1 MWIVRL
7 ALRRPYTFIVMSMLI
22 LILGVLSIYRTPVDI
37 FPVVDIPVIAIVWN
51 FNGME
56 PKDMEGRIVTNSE
69 RAYTTTVS
77 DIEHMESESYNG
89 IAIIKIYF
97 QPGADIPSAISL
109 AAAQS
114 QAVLRTLPA
123 GTTPPLIIQYS
134 AADVPVLQAAVYSDT
149 LSENQLNDFAN
160 QFIRTQLATVQ
171 GAEMPIAY
179 GGEPRNIMVDL
190 DPQAMLANNISASD
204 VSTAFNQQNVI
215 LPAGT
220 AKMGAREYNV
230 VLNSS
235 PTVVDQLNDLPIKEV
250 NGAMIYIRDIGHVRD
265 GAAVQTNI
273 VRRDGRRSALLT
285 VLKSGSAST
294 LNVVNGVRTRMPS
307 VLATLPS
314 SLKLDFLFDQ
324 SLFVRSSING
334 VVREAVIAACLTGL
348 MIMLFLGSWR
358 ATLIVVISI
367 PLSILSSIIILSFL
381 GETLNIMTLGGLAL
395 AVGMLVD
402 DATVEIENTH
412 RNIEMGKPIL
422 KAILDGAQEVATPAF
437 VSTLSICIVFV
448 SVTFLQGAAKS
459 LFTPLALAVVLAML
473 PSYILSRTLVPT
485 LVRYLLPKEVELY
498 RSKTGLDAPPPADG
512 EDGSH
517 DGEAASKPRGDIIWR
532 IGERF
537 DHLFEKLHVRYRGA
551 LVWVL
556 GHRLIV
562 CVLFVVF
569 CVVSFSL
576 FPLLG
581 RDFFPSVDAGQF
593 RLHVR
598 APAGMRIE
606 ETEQRFARVE
616 QVIRDTVPANEL
628 DIILDNIGLPY
639 SGLSLALSDS
649 ATIGSLDGEILVSL
663 KPNHQPTQIYVEAL
677 RSKLIAMFPDM
688 TFFYQ
693 PADIVTQVL
702 NFGLAAPID
711 IQLVGRDPKNLDIA
725 REIQAKVAAVPGAID
740 VHLQQVPFV
749 PDLFVSVDR
758 SQTQQLGLAQRD
770 VASDLLVS
778 LSSSFQT
785 APNFWLD
792 TKNGVS
798 YQVQVMTPQYMIHS
812 MDTLQSTP
820 IRSNTG
826 QMPQLLSNLAT
837 VQRTQ
842 SAGVVS
848 HYDIQPTLDVLASVQ
863 DRDLAGVG
871 NDVNKILAEIKP
883 KLPRGS
889 SITVRGQVD
898 TMQASFSGLAMGLV
912 FAAILVYLLIVV
924 NFQSWLDPFI
934 ITLALPGALSGII
947 WMLFVTQTTV
957 SVPALMGAIMT
968 VGVATANSILLVN
981 FARDERVL
989 GKTATEAA
997 LEAGYMRLRPV
1008 IMTATAMIIG
1018 MVPMALG
1025 LGDGGEQN
1033 APLGRAVIGG
1043 LLVATFCTLFFVPV
1057 VYSLLQR
1064 SEPTALSP
1072 EDAKLLEE

>member
-1 MWIVRL
+1 
-7 ALRRPYTFIVMSMLI
+7 MSMLI
-22 LILGVLSIYRTPVDI
+22 LILGVLSIFRTPVDI

-51 FNGME
+51 FNGLE
-56 PKDMEGRIVTNSE
+56 PREMEGRIVSNSE

-77 DIEHMESESYNG
+77 NIEHMESQSYNG
-89 IAIIKIYF
+89 IAVIKIYF
-97 QPGADIPSAISL
+97 QPGADIPSAISE
-109 AAAQS
+109 ATAIS
-114 QAVLRTLPA
+114 QAILRQLPA

-134 AADVPVLQAAVYSDT
+134 AADVPVLQSVVYSDT
-149 LSENQLNDFAN
+149 LSEDQLNDFAN
-160 QFIRTQLATVQ
+160 QFIRTQLATVE
-171 GAEMPIAY
+171 GAELPLAY
-179 GGEPRNIMVDL
+179 GGKQRNIMVDL
-190 DPQAMLANNISASD
+190 DPEQMLAKNISASD

-220 AKMGAREYNV
+220 AKMGVREYNV

-250 NGAMIYIRDIGHVRD
+250 NGAMVYIRDIGHVRE

-273 VRRDGRRSALLT
+273 VRRNGRRSALLT

-294 LNVVNGVRTRMPS
+294 LDVVNRVRARMPS
-307 VLATLPS
+307 VLATLPPA
-314 SLKLDFLFDQ
+314 LKLDFLFDQ
-324 SLFVRSSING
+324 SLFVRASVYG

-367 PLSILSSIIILSFL
+367 PLSILSSIIFLSFL

-448 SVTFLQGAAKS
+448 SVTFLEGAAKS

-485 LVRYLLPKEVELY
+485 MVRYLLPKEVELY
-498 RSKTGLDAPPPADG
+498 RSRAGLDAPTANEENDSDNG
-512 EDGSH
+512 K
-517 DGEAASKPRGDIIWR
+517 AASKPRGDIIWR

-537 DHLFEKLHVRYRGA
+537 DHLFEKVHVRYRGT

-569 CVVSFSL
+569 CAASFSL
-576 FPLLG
+576 FPFLG
-581 RDFFPSVDAGQF
+581 RDFFPSVDSGQF

-598 APAGMRIE
+598 APAGTRIE
-606 ETEQRFARVE
+606 ETEQRFAQVE
-616 QVIRDTVPANEL
+616 QVIRETVPPEDL

-649 ATIGSLDGEILVSL
+649 ATVGSLDGEILVSL
-663 KPNHQPTQIYVEAL
+663 KPDHKPTQIYVEAL
-677 RSKLIAMFPDM
+677 RNKLITMFPDM

-702 NFGLAAPID
+702 NFGLPAPID
-711 IQLVGRDPKNLDIA
+711 IQLVGHDPKSIDIA
-725 REIQAKVAAVPGAID
+725 REIQAKVAAIPGAID
-740 VHLQQVPFV
+740 VHLQQVTAV
-749 PDLFVSVDR
+749 PDLFVTVDR
-758 SQTQQLGLAQRD
+758 TQAQQLGLAQRD

-785 APNFWLD
+785 APNFWLNPQ
-792 TKNGVS
+792 NGVS
-798 YQVQVMTPQYMIHS
+798 YQVQVMTPQYRIDS

-820 IRSNTG
+820 ISSNTG

-863 DRDLAGVG
+863 DRDLAGLG
-871 NDVNKILAEIKP
+871 NEVNKILADIKP

-889 SITVRGQVD
+889 SIDVRGQVE
-898 TMQASFSGLAMGLV
+898 TMQASFSGLTMGLV

-957 SVPALMGAIMT
+957 SVPAMMGAIMT
-968 VGVATANSILLVN
+968 VGVATANSILLIN
-981 FARDERVL
+981 FARDERL
-989 GKTATEAA
+989 TGKNATEAA

-1025 LGDGGEQN
+1025 LGEGGEQN

-1043 LLVATFCTLFFVPV
+1043 LLVATLSTLFFVPV
-1057 VYSLLQR
+1057 VYSLLER
-1064 SEPTALSP
+1064 KEPTTLSP

>member
-22 LILGVLSIYRTPVDI
+22 LILGALSIYRTPVDI
-37 FPVVDIPVIAIVWN
+37 FPVVDIPVIAIIWN
-51 FNGME
+51 FNGLEPQEME
-56 PKDMEGRIVTNSE
+56 QRIVSNSE
-69 RAYTTTVS
+69 RAYTTTVGN
-77 DIEHMESESYNG
+77 IEHMESESYNG
-89 IAIIKIYF
+89 IAVIKIYF
-97 QPGADIPSAISL
+97 QPGADIPSAIAL
-109 AAAQS
+109 AAAES
-114 QAVLRTLPA
+114 QAILRTLPA
-123 GTTPPLIIQYS
+123 GATPPLIVQYN
-134 AADVPVLQAAVYSDT
+134 AADVPVLQSVVYSNT
-149 LSENQLNDFAN
+149 LSEDQLNDFAN
-160 QFIRTQLATVQ
+160 QFIRTQLATVE
-171 GAEMPIAY
+171 GAELPLAY
-179 GGEPRNIMVDL
+179 GGEQRNIMVDL
-190 DPQAMLANNISASD
+190 DPEQMLAKNISASD
-204 VSTAFNQQNVI
+204 VSSAFNAQNVI

-220 AKMGAREYNV
+220 AKMGEREYNV
-230 VLNSS
+230 RLNSS
-235 PTVVDQLNDLPIKEV
+235 PTAVDQLNDLPIKEV
-250 NGAMIYIRDIGHVRD
+250 NGAMVYIRDIGHVRD

-273 VRRDGRRSALLT
+273 VRRNGRRSALLT

-294 LNVVNGVRTRMPS
+294 LDVVNRVRARMPS

-314 SLKLDFLFDQ
+314 ALKLDFLFDQ
-324 SLFVRSSING
+324 SLFVRASING

-348 MIMLFLGSWR
+348 MILLFLGSWR

-367 PLSILSSIIILSFL
+367 PLSILSSIIFLSFL

-448 SVTFLQGAAKS
+448 SVTFLEGAAKS

-485 LVRYLLPKEVELY
+485 LVRFLLPKEVELY
-498 RSKTGLDAPPPADG
+498 RSRGVDVPDANGQNSSQDG
-512 EDGSH
+512 KPG
-517 DGEAASKPRGDIIWR
+517 SKPRGDIIWR

-537 DHLFEKLHVRYRGA
+537 DHLFEKLHVRYRSA
-551 LVWVL
+551 LAWAL
-556 GHRLIV
+556 GHRPIV
-562 CVLFVVF
+562 CCLFALF
-569 CVVSFSL
+569 CLVSFSL
-576 FPLLG
+576 FPFLG

-598 APAGMRIE
+598 APAGTRIE
-606 ETEQRFARVE
+606 ETEQRFAQVE
-616 QVIRDTVPANEL
+616 QVIRDTVPPAEL

-663 KPNHQPTQIYVEAL
+663 KQNHRPTETYVEEL
-677 RSKLIAMFPDM
+677 RNKLKAKFPDM

-702 NFGLAAPID
+702 NFGLPAPID
-711 IQLVGRDPKNLDIA
+711 IQLVGRDPKNKDIA
-725 REIQAKVAAVPGAID
+725 REIQTRVAAIPGATD
-740 VHLQQVPFV
+740 VHLQQVTAV
-749 PDLFVSVDR
+749 PDLFVNVDR
-758 SQTQQLGLAQRD
+758 TQSQQLGLTQRD

-785 APNFWLD
+785 APNFWLNPQ
-792 TKNGVS
+792 NGVS
-798 YQVQVMTPQYMIHS
+798 YGVQVMTPQYRIDS

-848 HYDIQPTLDVLASVQ
+848 HYDIQPTLDILASVQ
-863 DRDLAGVG
+863 DRDLAGLG
-871 NDVNKILAEIKP
+871 NDVNKILADIKS

-889 SITVRGQVD
+889 SIDVRGQVQ
-898 TMQASFSGLAMGLV
+898 TMQASFSGLTMGLV

-957 SVPALMGAIMT
+957 SVPAMMGAIMT
-968 VGVATANSILLVN
+968 VGVATANSILLIN
-981 FARDERVL
+981 FARDERL
-989 GKTATEAA
+989 SGKNATDAA
-997 LEAGYMRLRPV
+997 LEAGYTRLRPV

-1018 MVPMALG
+1018 MVPMAIG

-1043 LLVATFCTLFFVPV
+1043 LIVATFCTLFFVPV
-1057 VYSLLQR
+1057 VYSILQR
-1064 SEPTALSP
+1064 KEPTVLSP
-1072 EDAKLLEE
+1072 EDAELLQE

>member
-22 LILGVLSIYRTPVDI
+22 LILGILSILRTPVDI
-37 FPVVDIPVIAIVWN
+37 FPVVDIPVIAVIWN

-56 PKDMEGRIVTNSE
+56 PREMEGRIVSNAE
-69 RAYTTTVS
+69 RAYTTTVN

-89 IAIIKIYF
+89 IAVIKIYF

-109 AAAQS
+109 AAAES
-114 QAVLRTLPA
+114 QAILRTLPP
-123 GTTPPLIIQYS
+123 GITPPLIVQYS
-134 AADVPVLQAAVYSDT
+134 AANVPVLQAVVYSDT
-149 LSENQLNDFAN
+149 LSEDQLNDFAN
-160 QFIRTQLATVQ
+160 QFIRTQLATVE
-171 GAEMPIAY
+171 GAQLPLAY
-179 GGEPRNIMVDL
+179 GGEQRNIMVDL
-190 DPQAMLANNISASD
+190 DPQQMLAKNISASD

-220 AKMGAREYNV
+220 AKMGEREYNV

-235 PTVVDQLNDLPIKEV
+235 PTEVDQLNDLPIKEV
-250 NGAMIYIRDIGHVRD
+250 NGAMVYIRDIGHVRD

-273 VRRDGRRSALLT
+273 VRRNGRRSALLT

-294 LNVVNGVRTRMPS
+294 LDVVNRIRARMPS
-307 VLATLPS
+307 VLATLPPA
-314 SLKLDFLFDQ
+314 LKLDFLFDQ
-324 SLFVRSSING
+324 SVFVRASVYG
-334 VVREAVIAACLTGL
+334 VVREAAIAACLTGM
-348 MIMLFLGSWR
+348 MILLFLGSWR

-367 PLSILSSIIILSFL
+367 PLSILCSIIILSFL

-412 RNIEMGKPIL
+412 RNIEMGKPII
-422 KAILDGAQEVATPAF
+422 KAILDGAQAVATPAF

-448 SVTFLQGAAKS
+448 SVTFLEGTAKS
-459 LFTPLALAVVLAML
+459 LFTPLALAVVFAML
-473 PSYILSRTLVPT
+473 PSYLLSRTLVPT
-485 LVRYLLPKEVELY
+485 LVRFLLPKEVELF
-498 RSKTGLDAPPPADG
+498 RSRAEA
-512 EDGSH
+512 EAASARAENGSH
-517 DGEAASKPRGDIIWR
+517 DVEARSKPRGDIIWR

-537 DHLFEKLHVRYRGA
+537 NKHFEKLHVRYRRGLTWA
-551 LVWVL
+551 LD
-556 GHRLIV
+556 HRLIV
-562 CVLFVVF
+562 CVVFAVF
-569 CVVSFSL
+569 CAVSFSL
-576 FPLLG
+576 FPFLG

-598 APAGMRIE
+598 APGGTRIE
-606 ETEQRFARVE
+606 ETEQRFAQVE
-616 QVIRDTVPANEL
+616 QVIRETIPADEL

-663 KPNHQPTQIYVEAL
+663 KQDHRPTQIYIEEL
-677 RSKLIAMFPDM
+677 RNKLQTRFPDM

-702 NFGLAAPID
+702 NAGMAAPID
-711 IQLVGRDPKNLDIA
+711 IQLVGHDPKNIDVA
-725 REIQAKVAAVPGAID
+725 REIQARVAAVPGAVD
-740 VHLQQVPFV
+740 VHLQQVTSV
-749 PDLFVSVDR
+749 PDLFVTVDR
-758 SQTQQLGLAQRD
+758 TQAQELGLAQRD
-770 VASDLLVS
+770 VASDVLVS

-792 TKNGVS
+792 PTNGVS
-798 YQVQVMTPQYMIHS
+798 YQVQVMTPQYNIHS

-837 VQRTQ
+837 VKRTL

-848 HYDIQPTLDVLASVQ
+848 HYDIQPTLDILASVQ
-863 DRDLAGVG
+863 DRDLAGMG
-871 NDVNKILAEIKP
+871 NDVNKILAEITP

-889 SITVRGQVD
+889 SINVRGQVE
-898 TMQASFSGLAMGLV
+898 TMQASFSGLTMGLI

-957 SVPALMGAIMT
+957 SVPAMMGAIMT
-968 VGVATANSILLVN
+968 VGVATANSILLIN
-981 FARDERVL
+981 FARDERL
-989 GKTATEAA
+989 AGKNAMDAA
-997 LEAGYMRLRPV
+997 LEAGSTRLRPV
-1008 IMTATAMIIG
+1008 IMTASAMIIG
-1018 MVPMALG
+1018 MLPMALG

-1043 LLVATFCTLFFVPV
+1043 LFVATFCTLFLVPV
-1057 VYSLLQR
+1057 LYSVLQR
-1064 SEPTALSP
+1064 KEPKDGLSP
-1072 EDAKLLEE
+1072 EDAELVKA

>member
-22 LILGVLSIYRTPVDI
+22 LILGVLSIFRTPVDI
-37 FPVVDIPVIAIVWN
+37 FPVVDIPVIAIIWN

-56 PKDMEGRIVTNSE
+56 PKDMEGRIVSNSE

-89 IAIIKIYF
+89 VAVIKIYF

-109 AAAQS
+109 AAAES
-114 QAVLRTLPA
+114 QAILRTLPP
-123 GTTPPLIIQYS
+123 GTTPPLIVQYS
-134 AADVPVLQAAVYSDT
+134 AADVPVLQSVVYSDT
-149 LSENQLNDFAN
+149 LSEDQLNDFAN
-160 QFIRTQLATVQ
+160 QFIRTQLATVE
-171 GAEMPIAY
+171 GAELPLAY
-179 GGEPRNIMVDL
+179 GGEQRNIMVDL
-190 DPQAMLANNISASD
+190 DPQRMLALNISASD
-204 VSTAFNQQNVI
+204 VSSAFNSGNVI

-220 AKMGAREYNV
+220 AKMGEREYNV

-235 PTVVDQLNDLPIKEV
+235 PPVVEELNNLPIKEV
-250 NGAMIYIRDIGHVRD
+250 NGAMVYIRDVGHVRD

-273 VRRDGRRSALLT
+273 VRRNGRRSALLT
-285 VLKSGSAST
+285 VLKSGAAST
-294 LNVVNGVRTRMPS
+294 LDVVNRVRARMPS
-307 VLATLPS
+307 VLATLPPA
-314 SLKLDFLFDQ
+314 LKLDFLFDQ
-324 SLFVRSSING
+324 SLFVRSSITG

-348 MIMLFLGSWR
+348 MILLFLGSWR

-367 PLSILSSIIILSFL
+367 PLSILSSIIFLSFL

-437 VSTLSICIVFV
+437 VSTLSICIVFI
-448 SVTFLQGAAKS
+448 SVTFLEGAAKS
-459 LFTPLALAVVLAML
+459 LFTPMALAVVLAML

-485 LVRYLLPKEVELY
+485 LVRFLLPKEVELY
-498 RSKTGLDAPPPADG
+498 RSRSEAEAGASEENGAAD
-512 EDGSH
+512 SK
-517 DGEAASKPRGDIIWR
+517 ASSKPRGDIVWR
-532 IGERF
+532 LGERF
-537 DHLFEKLHVRYRGA
+537 NKLFEKLHVRYRGA
-551 LVWVL
+551 LVWAL
-556 GHRLIV
+556 GHRLMVCIV
-562 CVLFVVF
+562 FAIF
-569 CVVSFSL
+569 CAVSFSL
-576 FPLLG
+576 FPFLG

-598 APAGMRIE
+598 APAGTRIE
-606 ETEQRFARVE
+606 ETEQRFAQVE
-616 QVIRDTVPANEL
+616 QVIRETIPADEL
-628 DIILDNIGLPY
+628 NIILDNIGLPY

-663 KPNHQPTQIYVEAL
+663 QPKHQPTQNYVEEL
-677 RSKLIAMFPDM
+677 RTRLKAEFPDM

-702 NFGLAAPID
+702 NFGLPAPID
-711 IQLVGRDPKNLDIA
+711 IQVVGRDPKNVNIA
-725 REIQAKVAAVPGAID
+725 QEIRDRVAAVEGATD
-740 VHLQQVPFV
+740 VHIQQVTAV

-758 SQTQQLGLAQRD
+758 TQAQQLGLAQRD

-792 TKNGVS
+792 PTNGVS
-798 YQVQVMTPQYMIHS
+798 YQVQVMTPQYNIHS

-837 VQRTQ
+837 VQRTT

-848 HYDIQPTLDVLASVQ
+848 HYDIQPTLDVMASVQ

-871 NDVNKILAEIKP
+871 NDVNKILADIKT
-883 KLPRGS
+883 KLPRGT
-889 SITVRGQVD
+889 SIDVRGQIQ
-898 TMQASFSGLAMGLV
+898 TMQASFSGLTMGLV
-912 FAAILVYLLIVV
+912 FAAVLVYLLIVV

-957 SVPALMGAIMT
+957 SVPAMMGAIMT
-968 VGVATANSILLVN
+968 VGVATANSILLIN
-981 FARDERVL
+981 FARDERLL
-989 GKTATEAA
+989 GKNALDAA

-1057 VYSLLQR
+1057 VYSILQR
-1064 SEPTALSP
+1064 KEPAGLSP
-1072 EDAKLLEE
+1072 EDAEILKA

>member
-22 LILGVLSIYRTPVDI
+22 LILGILSIFRTPVDI
-37 FPVVDIPVIAIVWN
+37 FPVVDIPVIAVIWN
-51 FNGME
+51 FNGLE
-56 PKDMEGRIVTNSE
+56 PKEMEGRIVSNSE
-69 RAYTTTVS
+69 RAYTTTVN

-89 IAIIKIYF
+89 VAVIKIYF

-109 AAAQS
+109 AAAES
-114 QAVLRTLPA
+114 QAILRTLPA
-123 GTTPPLIIQYS
+123 GTTPPLIVQYS
-134 AADVPVLQAAVYSDT
+134 AANVPVLQSVVYSDT
-149 LSENQLNDFAN
+149 LSEDQLNDFAN
-160 QFIRTQLATVQ
+160 QFIRTQLATVE
-171 GAEMPIAY
+171 GAEMPLAY
-179 GGEPRNIMVDL
+179 GGEQRSIMVDL
-190 DPQAMLANNISASD
+190 DPEQMLAKNISASD

-235 PTVVDQLNDLPIKEV
+235 PTEVGQLNDLPIKEV
-250 NGAMIYIRDIGHVRD
+250 NGAMVYIRDIGHVRD

-273 VRRDGRRSALLT
+273 VRRNGRRSALLT
-285 VLKSGSAST
+285 VLKSGAAST
-294 LNVVNGVRTRMPS
+294 LDVVNRVRTRMPS
-307 VLATLPS
+307 VLATLPPE
-314 SLKLDFLFDQ
+314 LKLDFLFDQ
-324 SLFVRSSING
+324 SLFVRASING

-348 MIMLFLGSWR
+348 MILLFLGSWR

-367 PLSILSSIIILSFL
+367 PLSILSSIIFLSFL

-485 LVRYLLPKEVELY
+485 LVRYLLPKEVDLY
-498 RSKTGLDAPPPADG
+498 RSRAEGDAAG
-512 EDGSH
+512 AG
-517 DGEAASKPRGDIIWR
+517 SKPRGDIVWR

-537 DHLFEKLHVRYRGA
+537 NNLFEKLHVRYRGA
-551 LVWVL
+551 LAWAL

-562 CVLFVVF
+562 CVLFVLF
-569 CVVSFSL
+569 CAVSFSL
-576 FPLLG
+576 FPFLG

-598 APAGMRIE
+598 APAGTRIE
-606 ETEQRFARVE
+606 ETEQRFAQVE
-616 QVIRDTVPANEL
+616 QVIRETVPAEEL

-639 SGLSLALSDS
+639 SGLSLALSDT
-649 ATIGSLDGEILVSL
+649 ATVGSLDGEILVSL
-663 KPNHQPTQIYVEAL
+663 KQNHKPTQIYVEAL
-677 RSKLIAMFPDM
+677 RDKLKTKFPDM

-702 NFGLAAPID
+702 NAGMAAPID
-711 IQLVGRDPKNLDIA
+711 IQLVGHDPKNVDIA
-725 REIQAKVAAVPGAID
+725 REIQAKVAAIPGAVD
-740 VHLQQVPFV
+740 VHLQQVTSV
-749 PDLFVSVDR
+749 PDLFLNVDR
-758 SQTQQLGLAQRD
+758 TQAQQLGLAQRD
-770 VASDLLVS
+770 VASDVLVS

-792 TKNGVS
+792 PKNGVS
-798 YQVQVMTPQYMIHS
+798 YQVQVMTPQYNIHS
-812 MDTLQSTP
+812 IDTLQSTP
-820 IRSNTG
+820 IRSSTG

-842 SAGVVS
+842 SAGVVT
-848 HYDIQPTLDVLASVQ
+848 HYDIQPTLDVLTSVQ

-871 NDVNKILAEIKP
+871 NDVNKILADIKP

-889 SITVRGQVD
+889 SINIRGQIE
-898 TMQASFSGLAMGLV
+898 TMVASFSGLTMGLV

-924 NFQSWLDPFI
+924 NFQSWLNPFI

-957 SVPALMGAIMT
+957 SVPAMMGAIMT
-968 VGVATANSILLVN
+968 VGVATANSILLIN
-981 FARDERVL
+981 FAGDARL
-989 GKTATEAA
+989 QGMNATDAA
-997 LEAGYMRLRPV
+997 LEAGYTRLRPV

-1043 LLVATFCTLFFVPV
+1043 LIVATFCTLFFVPV
-1057 VYSLLQR
+1057 VYSILQR
-1064 SEPTALSP
+1064 NEPTVPSA
-1072 EDAKLLEE
+1072 EETELLKA